1 VEFKLPKGTSRTE
14 IEEVSARTSSA
25 SRTLLL
31 ALFLPVALAIGH
43 ALSTSIP
50 GLSNTT
56 NRIGQKE
63 NSGSEPTIRADLVSR
78 SWYSGAGEYV
88 TAMDAHRSMQTPL
101 LVYFYTGWCPY
112 CKKLDQEILPTEE
125 VAQFMRSVNKVRI
138 NPEAGPDE
146 RALAD
151 QFGVRGY
158 PSVFII
164 PVNSDAPIK
173 IYPFKKVGE
182 TFVAVTPSEFITEC
196 EQASKAY

>member
-1 VEFKLPKGTSRTE
+1 MDFNLPKGTSRTD
-14 IEEVSARTSSA
+14 IEEVSARTSSTPK
-25 SRTLLL
+25 TLLL
-31 ALFLPVALAIGH
+31 ALLLPVALAIGH
-43 ALSTSIP
+43 ALSASMP

-56 NRIGQKE
+56 NRIGQKD
-63 NSGSEPTIRADLVSR
+63 NLGVEPTSRADLVSR

-88 TAMDAHRSMQTPL
+88 TAMDAHRSMQTPM

-112 CKKLDQEILPTEE
+112 CKQLDQEILPAPE

-146 RALAD
+146 RALAN
-151 QFGVRGY
+151 QFEVTGY

-164 PVNSDAPIK
+164 PGNSDAPVK

-182 TFVAVTPSEFITEC
+182 TFIAVTPGEFINEC
-196 EQASKAY
+196 EQASRSY

>member
-1 VEFKLPKGTSRTE
+1 MGTRST
-14 IEEVSARTSSA
+14 

-43 ALSTSIP
+43 ALSASMP
-50 GLSNTT
+50 GLSNAT
-56 NRIGQKE
+56 NRIAPQD
-63 NSGSEPTIRADLVSR
+63 SWASEPTGRADIVST

-88 TAMDAHRSMQTPL
+88 TAMDEHRSMQTPL

-112 CKKLDQEILPTEE
+112 CKKLDQEILPSEE
-125 VAQFMRSVNKVRI
+125 VAQFMSSLNKVRI

-158 PSVFII
+158 PSVFIL
-164 PVNSDAPIK
+164 PANSDAPIK
-173 IYPFKKVGE
+173 IYPFKKVGVS
-182 TFVAVTPSEFITEC
+182 FVAVTPSEFLSEC
-196 EQASKAY
+196 EQASKIY

>member
-1 VEFKLPKGTSRTE
+1 MESNLTKGTSRTG
-14 IEEVSARTSSA
+14 IEEVSARTSST

-31 ALFLPVALAIGH
+31 ALLLPVVLAIGH

-50 GLSNTT
+50 RLSNPT
-56 NRIGQKE
+56 NRSDEKD
-63 NSGSEPTIRADLVSR
+63 NLASEPTRRTDVVSR

-112 CKKLDQEILPTEE
+112 CKKLEQEILPTEE

-138 NPEAGPDE
+138 NPEGGPDE
-146 RALAD
+146 RAIAD

-164 PVNSDAPIK
+164 PGNSDAPVK

-196 EQASKAY
+196 ERASKVY

>member
-1 VEFKLPKGTSRTE
+1 MTKRTSRTG
-14 IEEVSARTSSA
+14 IEEVSVRTGST

-31 ALFLPVALAIGH
+31 ALFLPVALAVGH

-56 NRIGQKE
+56 NRIAPRD
-63 NSGSEPTIRADLVSR
+63 SSASEPTGRADIVSR

-158 PSVFII
+158 PSVFVL
-164 PVNSDAPIK
+164 PANSDAPIK
-173 IYPFKKVGE
+173 IYPFKKVGD
-182 TFVAVTPSEFITEC
+182 TFVAVTPSEFISEC
-196 EQASKAY
+196 EQAGKSY

>member
-1 VEFKLPKGTSRTE
+1 
-14 IEEVSARTSSA
+14 
-25 SRTLLL
+25 
-31 ALFLPVALAIGH
+31 
-43 ALSTSIP
+43 
-50 GLSNTT
+50 
-56 NRIGQKE
+56 
-63 NSGSEPTIRADLVSR
+63 
-78 SWYSGAGEYV
+78 
-88 TAMDAHRSMQTPL
+88 MDAHQSMQTPL

-112 CKKLDQEILPTEE
+112 CKKLDQELLPTEE
-125 VAQFMRSVNKVRI
+125 VAQFMRSMNKVRI

>member
-1 VEFKLPKGTSRTE
+1 VEAKLTKRTSRTG
-14 IEEVSARTSSA
+14 IEEVSARTGST

-50 GLSNTT
+50 GLSNAP
-56 NRIGQKE
+56 NRIGQQD
-63 NSGSEPTIRADLVSR
+63 NSASEPTGRADVVSH

-158 PSVFII
+158 PSIFII
-164 PVNSDAPIK
+164 PSNSDAPIK
-173 IYPFKKVGE
+173 VYPFKKVGE
-182 TFVAVTPSEFITEC
+182 TFVAATPSEFIIEC
-196 EQASKAY
+196 EQASKTY

>member
-1 VEFKLPKGTSRTE
+1 LTKGTSRTGL
-14 IEEVSARTSSA
+14 EEVSARTSST
-25 SRTLLL
+25 RTLLL
-31 ALFLPVALAIGH
+31 ALLLPVALAIGH
-43 ALSTSIP
+43 ALSASLP
-50 GLSNTT
+50 ALSNASD
-56 NRIGQKE
+56 RVGQKD
-63 NSGSEPTIRADLVSR
+63 NSASEPTGRADLVSR

-88 TAMDAHRSMQTPL
+88 TAMDAHRSMQTPM

-112 CKKLDQEILPTEE
+112 CKQLDQEILPAEE

-146 RALAD
+146 RALAN

-164 PVNSDAPIK
+164 PGNSDAPVK

-182 TFVAVTPSEFITEC
+182 TFVAVTPGEFINEC
-196 EQASKAY
+196 KQASKAY